1 MDLHKD
7 LSRRLHLPEIE
18 ERSFELMANEKLQNT
33 FLHLLFHD
41 EDKRVVENVAWIFTH
56 LNAAELYFIHDRC
69 DECIRLAIETK
80 SETLRRLLFT
90 LLLKMPLPKEG
101 VGLELFDFC
110 LEVMILVKHP
120 VGIRAQA
127 IYLAYN
133 LCKDYPELL
142 RELEVNIQ
150 QLSYEGLKPGLRHAQ
165 RKVLSLI
172 QKTNKL

>member
-1 MDLHKD
+1 
-7 LSRRLHLPEIE
+7 
-18 ERSFELMANEKLQNT
+18 
-33 FLHLLFHD
+33 
-41 EDKRVVENVAWIFTH
+41 
-56 LNAAELYFIHDRC
+56 
-69 DECIRLAIETK
+69 
-80 SETLRRLLFT
+80 
-90 LLLKMPLPKEG
+90 MPLPKEG

-110 LEVMILVKHP
+110 LEVMILMKHP